1 MYIKG
6 NNTLPL
12 KKIKNVLLIQLGD
25 IGDVANSLP
34 CARALK
40 EKLPHAR
47 IIFALR
53 SKALGLINGCPW
65 VDGVIAVDTRN
76 RSSWE
81 EISYQSK
88 FWSQVRAYSFDM
100 AIDLRRDSRSA
111 FLAFFSGAHIRV
123 APFSTE
129 GKVLRNRLFTHLYD
143 QEPTVGQY
151 IVEHYMEPL
160 AAYGINTTK
169 LEPEISVSAE
179 QEAAV
184 ARLIEDEKIPPNIP
198 LIAVQPFSLWPYK
211 ELSNEK
217 YIKIIRRLADLGLF
231 SVCITG
237 TAGERERAQ
246 QIVAKCERNVFNLA
260 GRTSL
265 ELVPAFYKNCRM
277 FLGVD
282 SAGIHIA
289 AAVGTPVVSIYGP
302 SNAVSWA
309 PRGEVHRVV
318 QKKMDCVPCGL
329 KGCNGEGKSRCLDE
343 LTVDEVYGVV
353 QHVLAASN

>member
-1 MYIKG
+1 MYVKG
-6 NNTLPL
+6 KKTLPL
-12 KKIKNVLLIQLGD
+12 EKIKNVLLIQLGD
-25 IGDVANSLP
+25 IGDVVNSFP

-40 EKLPHAR
+40 ETLPKAR
-47 IIFALR
+47 IVFAVR
-53 SKALGLINGCPW
+53 SKAAGLIEGCPW
-65 VDGVIAVDTRN
+65 VEDVIAVDTSN
-76 RSSWE
+76 RSFLRN
-81 EISYQSK
+81 IFYQVK
-88 FWSQVRAYSFDM
+88 FWRKVRANNFDM

-111 FLAFFSGAHIRV
+111 YLAFLSGAEIRV

-160 AAYGINTTK
+160 AAYGIPTTE
-169 LEPEISVSAE
+169 LLPEISVSAE
-179 QEAAV
+179 QEMAV
-184 ARLIEDEKIPPNIP
+184 SSLIKEEGIPTNIP
-198 LIAVQPFSLWPYK
+198 LIVVQPFSLWSYK

-217 YIKIIRRLADLGLF
+217 YVQIIRRLTDQGLY

-237 TAGERERAQ
+237 TAGERARAQ
-246 QIVAKCERNVFNLA
+246 QIAEKCEKNVFNLA
-260 GRTSL
+260 GKTPL
-265 ELVPAFYKNCRM
+265 ELVPAFYKKCRM

-309 PRGEVHRVV
+309 PRGGSHRVV

-329 KGCNGEGKSRCLDE
+329 KGCNGKEKSRCLDE
-343 LTVDEVYGVV
+343 LTVDEVWAAIKD
-353 QHVLAASN
+353 VLS